1 MPGSVSPLHSA
12 PTGPAPHRPPTR
24 WIAYLAV
31 FVAVALVL
39 AGAALVSSVA
49 STPRG
54 SDGVA
59 SAAAPGRPSVRV
71 MPGDRTITVAWA
83 ATPGAARYQVR
94 YSTSSSMSG
103 ARVLSARSGA
113 GTAIT
118 GLTNGKT
125 YYLQAA
131 AISSGGATTR
141 SSVVS
146 ARPVAGYPTL
156 LTVRAQ
162 PAGVNQIR
170 VSWTGQTRATKVA
183 VIAGSD
189 GGLAT
194 LPFNSSFYP
203 ATTSS
208 IVLTVP
214 AKYAAEL
221 GSGSGNPIFVKVATY
236 NSAAAGSSLSRTK
249 SVARAYRLS
258 LAGTYTYAG
267 GIVAPEG
274 SSVRVSEWN
283 VNSVAATRNEP
294 GYRWK
299 DRRTKVAA
307 GIVTSGATVVTT
319 AELTTA
325 DAGLGTGVTQVE
337 DLANLLKRS
346 GYALAN
352 DPGPAGTNA
361 TKGAH
366 IFYKPSVVTRLGGG
380 MISPKAIGVA
390 WPTGLTLR
398 YDSWAKFS
406 LNSTGTV
413 FFVVAAHL
421 PANSGS
427 TTYASLRVAEAKALD
442 RFISAKAGMHTVV
455 VAGDFNSTFLTTGTD
470 PAIALRARGY
480 YDTSAAS
487 HRTNAKISTTNIT
500 RQVNNTSV
508 PGYPTKPY
516 VYQYPA
522 PRIDYILAK
531 NASGSRNYVNQVIL
545 SGGSFDPRYQGSDHN
560 LQSVDVVLRP
570 SSSGWLN
577 CGSTC

>member
-1 MPGSVSPLHSA
+1 MT
-12 PTGPAPHRPPTR
+12 PTTSTRRGGRPAR
-24 WIAYLAV
+24 WISYLAV
-31 FVAVALVL
+31 FLAVVLVP
-39 AGAALVSSVA
+39 AGAALVSTA
-49 STPRG
+49 TSTARENG
-54 SDGVA
+54 A
-59 SAAAPGRPSVRV
+59 LAALAAPARPSIHL
-71 MPGDRTITVAWA
+71 MPGDRTATVAWA
-83 ATPGAARYQVR
+83 AATGAARYQVR
-94 YSTSSSMSG
+94 YSTSSSMAG
-103 ARVLSARSGA
+103 ARSVSARSGA

-118 GLTNGKT
+118 GLVNNRT
-125 YYLQAA
+125 YFVQVV
-131 AISSGGATTR
+131 AISAGGAT
-141 SSVVS
+141 SKSAVAS
-146 ARPVAGYPTL
+146 ARPVAGYPSL
-156 LTVRAQ
+156 LTVRAR

-189 GGLAT
+189 GGLAS

-214 AKYAAEL
+214 GRYAAEL

-236 NSAAAGSSLSRTK
+236 NSATAGTSLPRTK
-249 SVARAYRLS
+249 SIARAYRLS

-274 SSVRVSEWN
+274 ASVRVSEWN
-283 VNSVAATRNEP
+283 VNSVAATRDEP

-307 GIVTSGATVVTT
+307 GIVASGASVVTT

-325 DAGLGTGVTQVE
+325 DAGLGTGVTQVQ
-337 DLANLLKRS
+337 DLANLLKPH

-352 DPGPAGTNA
+352 QPGPAGTNA

-366 IFYKPSVVTRLGGG
+366 IFYQPSLMTRLGGG

-390 WPTGLTLR
+390 WPKGLTLR

-406 LNSTGTV
+406 LRSTGTV
-413 FFVVAAHL
+413 FYVVAVHL
-421 PANSGS
+421 PADSGS
-427 TTYASLRVAEAKALD
+427 TSYRSLRVAEAEALD
-442 RFISAKAGMHTVV
+442 AFISAKAGMHTVV

-480 YDTSAAS
+480 YDTSSAS
-487 HRTNAKISTTNIT
+487 TRTNRRISTTNIT
-500 RQVNNTSV
+500 RQVDNLSV
-508 PGYPTKPY
+508 PGYPTRPY

-531 NASGSRNYVNQVIL
+531 NASGSRDYVNQVIL
-545 SGGSFDPRYQGSDHN
+545 SGGKFDPRYQGSDHN

-570 SSSGWLN
+570 SSSGWLK
-577 CGSTC
+577 CGTAC